1 MENRTK
7 TLELTKKYYL
17 DFDPFDSDEFC
28 LITCDEHDVV
38 FTGSVSE
45 IIGDADDPW
54 EVLDNY
60 FEKELNIKSE
70 EWEVG

>member
-38 FTGSVSE
+38 FTGSV
-45 IIGDADDPW
+45 
-54 EVLDNY
+54 
-60 FEKELNIKSE
+60 KERKQ
-70 EWEVG
+70 